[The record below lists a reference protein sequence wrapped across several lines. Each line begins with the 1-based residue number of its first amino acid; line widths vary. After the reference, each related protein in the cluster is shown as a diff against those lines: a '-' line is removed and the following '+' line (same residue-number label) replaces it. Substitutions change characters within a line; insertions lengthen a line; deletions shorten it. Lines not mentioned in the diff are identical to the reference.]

1 MRIIVIALVML
12 SITLLT
18 SCKHDPSKSI
28 QKVGD
33 TTIESK
39 IIFGKVHNLSALDF
53 KKAITL
59 EGATLIDVRTPDE
72 FTGANGKSDG
82 HIEGAIMVDWYK
94 RTFQNYMLN
103 FSLDKPILIY
113 CRSGNRTSKAVAALQ
128 TLGFKEIYN
137 LDKGIKDWKAQKFP
151 FVKGDTK
158 ENKVFQEKMKTSKN
172 DVAAAVDQVM
182 NGAMKIYHVNNND
195 FQKAMKLEDAT
206 IVDIRRPEEYA
217 EWHIKDVT
225 LNINWGKRTFSE
237 KIQKY
242 DKSKPILIYCRTGN
256 RTSKAASAMQ
266 AMGFQKVYNLEKGIT
281 DWKAKGYPT
290 FLAEKK

>member
-39 IIFGKVHNLSALDF
+39 VIFGKIHNLNAFEF

-59 EGATLIDVRTPDE
+59 EGATLIDVRTQDE

-82 HIEGAIMVDWYK
+82 HIQGAIMVDWYK
-94 RTFQNYMLN
+94 RSFQNYILN
-103 FSLDKPILIY
+103 FPLDKPILIY

-137 LDKGIKDWKAQKFP
+137 LDKGIKDWKAQKLP
-151 FVKGDTK
+151 FVKGDTQS
-158 ENKVFQEKMKTSKN
+158 NKAFQEKMKTSNN
-172 DVAAAVDQVM
+172 DVEAAIAQVM
-182 NGAMKIYHVNNND
+182 NAAMKIYHVNNKD

-206 IVDIRRPEEYA
+206 IVDVRRPEEYA
-217 EWHIKDVT
+217 EWHIQDVAI
-225 LNINWGKRTFSE
+225 NINWEKRTFSE
-237 KIQKY
+237 KIQHY

-266 AMGFQKVYNLEKGIT
+266 AMGFEKIYNLEKGIK
-281 DWKAKGYPT
+281 DWRANGFPT
-290 FLAEKK
+290 FIAENK